1 MQGLRDWAIANAI
14 LVRTVGGLGVGMLFG
29 ALTLGTNFCTMG
41 ALSDLHSFGDWRR
54 FRAWMLAIAVSIAGA
69 QGLDAAGVVDI
80 GKSMY
85 LGPRLDWLGN
95 IIGGLLFGF
104 GMIFAGGCASRNL
117 ARAGS
122 GDMRSLM
129 VLVVLG
135 ISAYVALF
143 GLLGPVRDWLAGATS
158 VGLQPLKTDS
168 QGVGRI
174 AAALAGGAGGA
185 QLTYW
190 LAAAIALA
198 LAVYAFKDKAFRTS
212 PVHVLSGIGVGICIM
227 LGWAVTG
234 LTFDE
239 FAPEARPIS
248 LTYVRPTGD
257 TLDWLQRFT
266 AGRVPNFGVVTV
278 LGALL
283 GAFLYAL
290 LAGKMRVTTF
300 ADTGDTLRNLFGA
313 VLMGIGGVM
322 ALGCT
327 IGQAITGVSTLALGS
342 FITTGAIIVGGL
354 LGLRALER
362 ILMAD

>member
-1 MQGLRDWAIANAI
+1 MQGLRDWAIANAT
-14 LVRTVGGLGVGMLFG
+14 LVRTLGGLVIGMMFG

-69 QGLDAAGVVDI
+69 QGLDAAGVVDL

-95 IIGGLLFGF
+95 TIGGLLFGF
-104 GMIFAGGCASRNL
+104 GMVFAGGCASRNL

-122 GDMRSLM
+122 GDMRSAM

-135 ISAYVALF
+135 ISAYIALF
-143 GLLGPVRDWLAGATS
+143 GLLGPIRDWLAGATS

-168 QGVGRI
+168 QGIGRI
-174 AAALAGGAGGA
+174 AGGLTGWGGGR
-185 QLTYW
+185 LTYW
-190 LAAAIALA
+190 LAGAIALA
-198 LAVYAFKDKAFRTS
+198 LAVYAFKDAEFRGS
-212 PVHVLSGIGVGICIM
+212 PIHIFSGIGVGICIM

-278 LGALL
+278 LGALA
-283 GAFLYAL
+283 GAFFYAL
-290 LAGKMRVTTF
+290 LAGKVRVTTF
-300 ADTGDTLRNLFGA
+300 ADTGDTLRNLLGA
-313 VLMGIGGVM
+313 FLMGIGGVM

-342 FITTGAIIVGGL
+342 FITTGAIITGGI
-354 LGLRALER
+354 LGLRTLER

>member
-1 MQGLRDWAIANAI
+1 MQGLRDWAVANAL
-14 LVRTVGGLGVGMLFG
+14 LVRTLGGLFVGMAFG

-69 QGLDAAGVVDI
+69 QGLDALGIVDL

-85 LGPRLDWLGN
+85 LAPRLDWLGN

-104 GMIFAGGCASRNL
+104 GMVFAGGCASRNL

-122 GDMRSLM
+122 GDVRSLM

-135 ISAYVALF
+135 VSAYIALF
-143 GLLGPVRDWLAGATS
+143 GLLGPVRDWLASATS

-174 AAALAGGAGGA
+174 AAAVTGAGGTR
-185 QLTYW
+185 LTYW
-190 LAAAIALA
+190 IAAAIAFA
-198 LAVYAFKDKAFRTS
+198 LAAYAFKDKAFRSS
-212 PVHVLSGIGVGICIM
+212 PVHVFSGIGVGICIM

-257 TLDWLQRFT
+257 TLDWLERFT
-266 AGRVPNFGVVTV
+266 AARVPNFGVATV
-278 LGALL
+278 IGALS

-290 LAGKMRVTTF
+290 AAGKLRLTTF

-313 VLMGIGGVM
+313 FLMGIGGVM

-327 IGQAITGVSTLALGS
+327 IGQAITGISTLALGS
-342 FITTGAIIVGGL
+342 FITTAAIIAGGII
-354 LGLRALER
+354 GLRSLER
-362 ILMAD
+362 ILLAD

>member
-1 MQGLRDWAIANAI
+1 MQGLRDWAVANAV
-14 LVRTVGGLGVGMLFG
+14 LVRTLGGLGIGMLFG

-69 QGLDAAGVVDI
+69 QGLDAAGVVDLS
-80 GKSMY
+80 KSMY
-85 LGPRLDWLGN
+85 LAPRLDWLGN
-95 IIGGLLFGF
+95 VIGGLLFGF

-122 GDMRSLM
+122 GDMRALL
-129 VLVVLG
+129 VLVVIG
-135 ISAYVALF
+135 ISAYIALF
-143 GLLGPVRDWLAGATS
+143 GLLGPIRDWLAGATS
-158 VGLQPLKTDS
+158 IGLQPMKTDS
-168 QGVGRI
+168 QGIGRI
-174 AAALAGGAGGA
+174 AAAVTGASGA
-185 QLTYW
+185 RLTYW

-198 LAVYAFKDKAFRTS
+198 LAVYAMRDKAFRSS
-212 PVHVLSGIGVGICIM
+212 PIHVLSGIGVGICIT

-257 TLDWLQRFT
+257 TLDWLERFT
-266 AGRVPNFGVVTV
+266 AGRVPNFGVATV

-290 LAGKMRVTTF
+290 AAGKLRLTAF
-300 ADTGDTLRNLFGA
+300 ADRDDTLRNLFGA
-313 VLMGIGGVM
+313 FLMGVGGVM

-342 FITTGAIIVGGL
+342 FITTAAIVTGGIVG
-354 LGLRALER
+354 LRTLER
-362 ILMAD
+362 ILLAD